1 MLWGPF
7 LIKILLEKKFMGPM
21 NSAQDPLEKLK
32 RASQK
37 KKKNA
42 DTDAQKLY
50 PHVTIISYNSFYLT
64 YIYIYIYI
72 FFFFF
77 FF

>member
-37 KKKNA
+37 KKKKRRHRRAEAVSTCYHNLI
-42 DTDAQKLY
+42 QL
-50 PHVTIISYNSFYLT
+50 ILLNI
-64 YIYIYIYI
+64 YIYIYIY

-77 FF
+77 